1 MTSDNRLNLRAMWG
15 EVQRAVGERRTVAET
30 WQMVRDAAAANG
42 YSGVTGGIQAMNEM
56 RGIAA
61 HIRDAAS
68 RYARLDPSNM
78 LTPDVIAPDINAM
91 SISGRSLTP
100 VYRVRFTQTVT
111 DLTGNLVTTHRT
123 VSFPF
128 QLPSTKA
135 ALEAELW
142 LNAQSMAETYGE
154 QHEAIGNIEITVV

>member
-1 MTSDNRLNLRAMWG
+1 MWG

-30 WQMVRDAAAANG
+30 WQLVRDAAAARG
-42 YSGVTGGIQAMNEM
+42 FAGVSGGIQAMNEM

-61 HIRDAAS
+61 HIRDAAA
-68 RYARLDPSNM
+68 RYGRLGRDDLITS
-78 LTPDVIAPDINAM
+78 DVIAPDINAQ
-91 SISGRSLTP
+91 SIAGRSITP

-111 DLTGNLVTTHRT
+111 DLVGNLVTTMRT

-128 QLPSTKA
+128 QLPPTRA

-154 QHEAIGNIEITVV
+154 QHEAIANIEITVV